1 MTDAALTLV
10 QAISSI
16 FDLGGP
22 VVILLLCL
30 SVLSVAVTLYK
41 LWQHH
46 VARVG
51 RHDHITSALRYM
63 DANNPAAALAEVRES
78 KSHLAPL
85 IEAALKALK
94 DDIVND
100 RLVKEAATNLSRLE
114 GGYRILDSIAQISP
128 LLGLFGTVLGMID
141 AFRALQEA
149 GASVDPSLLAGG
161 IWVALLTTAVGLA
174 VAIPTSLV
182 LTWLDGRTSR
192 ERDFAELALAKA
204 RAPMDL
210 VSAQQSVSFA
220 EPAHA

>member
-1 MTDAALTLV
+1 MTDAV
-10 QAISSI
+10 SAIRQSVWGI

-22 VVILLLCL
+22 VVMLLLCL
-30 SVLSVAVTLYK
+30 SIVALAVTLYK
-41 LWQHH
+41 VWQHR

-51 RHDHITSALRYM
+51 RHDHIRSALRQR
-63 DANNPAAALAEVRES
+63 DANNPAAALTEVRAS
-78 KSHLAPL
+78 TSHLAPL
-85 IEAALKALK
+85 IEAALKAPG
-94 DDIVND
+94 DAIVND
-100 RLVKEAATNLSRLE
+100 RLVKEAAANLSRLE

-149 GASVDPSLLAGG
+149 GAAVDPSLLAGG

-182 LTWLDGRTSR
+182 LTWLEGRTSR
-192 ERDFAELALAKA
+192 ERDFAELALARA

-210 VSAQQSVSFA
+210 RNTQPAASLAD
-220 EPAHA
+220 PAHA